1 MENQPIE
8 KKNTRANELYEWVEM
23 LGLALVVVV
32 FVFTF
37 LLRVVTISGP
47 SMTPTLLDGQRV
59 IVSNFLYEPK
69 GGDVVVFTLREQS
82 EPFIK
87 RIIATDGQTVDF
99 DPDTARLIVDGQPL
113 DEPYINEVMND
124 SHLWYNESYF
134 PVTVGEDQYFACG
147 DNRNHSWDSR
157 YQAVGGVD
165 REEIVGRALLVL
177 FPFSDFGLV

>member
-8 KKNTRANELYEWVEM
+8 KKNTRENELYEWVEM
-23 LGLALVVVV
+23 LVLALVVVV
-32 FVFTF
+32 FVFSF

-69 GGDVVVFTLREQS
+69 VGDVVVFTLREQS

-87 RIIATDGQTVDF
+87 RIIATEGQTVDF
-99 DPDTARLIVDGQPL
+99 DPVTAKLIVDGQPL

-157 YQAVGGVD
+157 YQSIGVVD
-165 REEIVGRALLVL
+165 REEIVGRALLIL
-177 FPFSDFGLV
+177 FPFRDFGLV